1 MYRIDTPA
9 PPRFAIQRWGTLIL
23 VLCLLGLA
31 AFAWTDIYFRSRTMT
46 MTGIDPLAMAT
57 QDRPLWRDLSLFL
70 PMWAIMMA
78 AMMLPAFLPMAITFS
93 NVSRRRRA
101 TSHTY
106 VPIWVFVAG
115 YVVLWS
121 LSGVP
126 GYLSKLGLETL
137 AGQFP
142 SVQTGAA
149 LVGALVVIG
158 AGLYQLTPWKDRCL
172 SHCRN
177 PMSFV
182 MHDWQE
188 GYAGAFHMGINQ
200 GWYCLGCC
208 WALMLVML
216 PLGIMNLMWMA
227 GLAVVILLERLAHTV
242 WVSRIS
248 GLALTAAGL
257 NLALRLV

>member
-1 MYRIDTPA
+1 
-9 PPRFAIQRWGTLIL
+9 
-23 VLCLLGLA
+23 
-31 AFAWTDIYFRSRTMT
+31 
-46 MTGIDPLAMAT
+46 MTGIDPLAMAI
-57 QDRPLWRDLSLFL
+57 QDRPLWRDVSLFL
-70 PMWAIMMA
+70 PIWAIMMA

-126 GYLSKLGLETL
+126 GYISKIGLESL
-137 AGQFP
+137 SGQFP

-188 GYAGAFHMGINQ
+188 GYAGAFRMGINP
-200 GWYCLGCC
+200 GMVLSR
-208 WALMLVML
+208 ML
-216 PLGIMNLMWMA
+216 LGIDA
-227 GLAVVILLERLAHTV
+227 GYAPSWHHEFDVDGGSRSCDTAGKGWHIPCGFLASLG
-242 WVSRIS
+242 WPSRRPVLTWRS
-248 GLALTAAGL
+248 G
-257 NLALRLV
+257 